1 MSAHP
6 SNPQQTTTTRRR
18 TLSSGSDDP
27 LPGAP
32 GEPEGGDGELGDD
45 EESLIVRD
53 SADEDE
59 NLVAVLVGVVRV
71 LHDSRDGKRRSVRLG
86 VKQALED
93 DLVELRVGSSGK
105 EAVKLRGGNGSKR
118 GDKCQLTQS
127 LEAKGGGEKAR
138 THLHE
143 QEEVR
148 VLRLGSLPGTLPDV
162 LVRNVDSLQEPSTT
176 SVSFPPGTRQS
187 SLLMVGG
194 VVERREE
201 GGLLEYPAPDGSI

>member
-1 MSAHP
+1 MDPVGDRRASWSRVMAASGNDPTTSAHP

-53 SADEDE
+53 GADEDE

-105 EAVKLRGGNGSKR
+105 EAVKLRRGNESNGRPASASAVAEAERGGERAKHTFTSKR
-118 GDKCQLTQS
+118 
-127 LEAKGGGEKAR
+127 R
-138 THLHE
+138 
-143 QEEVR
+143 
-148 VLRLGSLPGTLPDV
+148 
-162 LVRNVDSLQEPSTT
+162 
-176 SVSFPPGTRQS
+176 
-187 SLLMVGG
+187 
-194 VVERREE
+194 
-201 GGLLEYPAPDGSI
+201 

>member
-1 MSAHP
+1 MDPVGDRRASWSRVMATSGKDPTSAHP

-18 TLSSGSDDP
+18 TLSAGSDDP

-53 SADEDE
+53 GADEDE

-71 LHDSRDGKRRSVRLG
+71 LHNSRDGKRRSVRLG

-105 EAVKLRGGNGSKR
+105 EAVKLRGNESKR
-118 GDKCQLTQS
+118 GDQRQPTQS
-127 LEAKGGGEKAR
+127 LESK
-138 THLHE
+138 
-143 QEEVR
+143 QEER
-148 VLRLGSLPGTLPDV
+148 
-162 LVRNVDSLQEPSTT
+162 
-176 SVSFPPGTRQS
+176 
-187 SLLMVGG
+187 
-194 VVERREE
+194 RRERTFT
-201 GGLLEYPAPDGSI
+201 SKRR